1 MHDMV
6 VVGRTQGFVVES
18 TDGATLTDTD
28 GGELMNLSSQLI
40 NVNLGHYRRDVLKAA
55 KKQMGKLNFAFLLHG
70 FANLPSIEHA
80 QQV

>member
-1 MHDMV
+1 MHGMS

-55 KKQMGKLNFAFLLHG
+55 KKRWVN
-70 FANLPSIEHA
+70 
-80 QQV
+80 